1 MILIVDDKSENIIS
15 LGKTLEY
22 NGFQVDTAASGEEA
36 LRKVLKNTYDLI
48 ILDVQMP
55 DMDGYEV
62 AENVLGSSKS
72 KDIPIIFLSAVN
84 TDKRFVKKGY
94 DSGAI
99 DYLVKPVDVDILL
112 LKVRIL
118 SLLGEQTRKLKHAE
132 AELTERNHQLHA
144 TLQALPQIAYSA
156 TAYGKLEYVNMKWYE
171 YAMDDDSWPQ
181 GKCDDLDISQAWV
194 RLVRERVAFEKE
206 VLIADLRSGAERY
219 YLWRAVPML
228 VDQHVS
234 HWVGTF
240 TDIHEQKI
248 ANELLEQK
256 VSERTHELSE
266 KNKQLQ
272 AANLELQQF
281 TTVASHDLKEPLR
294 KVQMFIDMIRQKEL
308 AAGLPELNDY
318 LQRINSSTGRM
329 MGLLDDLLQYSR
341 LSGEDQFVPTD
352 LNRVLTDV
360 LEDLQLSRNEK
371 SADIVYDQL
380 PVIQSLPG
388 QMRQVFQNIIS
399 NSLKFSRPGV
409 DPQIKITA
417 THKEECPF
425 INPVINPGP
434 YIRIDVADNGI
445 GFDEKYLNKI
455 FVLFQR
461 LNTRDKYEGTGIGLA
476 VTKKIIENHHGH
488 IFATSRENEGTT
500 FTMILSINGPQTK
513 YRS

>member
-15 LGKTLEY
+15 LRKTLEY
-22 NGFQVDTAASGEEA
+22 NGFQVDAAASGEEA
-36 LRKVLKNTYDLI
+36 LRKVLKHAYDLI

-62 AENVLGSSKS
+62 AENILGSNKS

-118 SLLGEQTRKLKHAE
+118 SLLGEQTRKLKYAE
-132 AELTERNHQLHA
+132 AELRERNHQLHA

-156 TAYGKLEYVNMKWYE
+156 TASGKLEYVNMKWYE
-171 YAMDDDSWPQ
+171 YALDDDTWPQ
-181 GKCDDLDISQAWV
+181 GKCDGIDISHAWV
-194 RLVRERVAFEKE
+194 RLVREHTAFEKE
-206 VLIADLRSGAERY
+206 VMISDLRSGEERH
-219 YLWRAVPML
+219 YLWRGVPMMI
-228 VDQHVS
+228 DQHVS

-248 ANELLEQK
+248 ANELLEHK
-256 VSERTHELSE
+256 VSNRTHQISE
-266 KNKQLQ
+266 KNKQLE

-294 KVQMFIDMIRQKEL
+294 KVQMFIDMIRQKNL
-308 AAGLPELNDY
+308 AGDLPELNDY
-318 LQRINSSTGRM
+318 LEKINRSTGRM
-329 MGLLDDLLQYSR
+329 MGLLDNLLQYSR
-341 LSGEDQFVPTD
+341 LSGNEQFADTD
-352 LNRVLTDV
+352 LNIVLADV
-360 LEDLQLSRNEK
+360 LDDLEFSRAEK
-371 SADIVYDQL
+371 SALITYEPL
-380 PVIQSLPG
+380 PVIKSLPG

-399 NSLKFSRPGV
+399 NSLKFSRPDV
-409 DPQIKITA
+409 SPDIKIIA
-417 THKEECPF
+417 ELKEECPF

-434 YIRIDVADNGI
+434 YVRIDISDNGI

-455 FVLFQR
+455 FILFQR
-461 LNTRDKYEGTGIGLA
+461 LNTREKYDGTGIGLA

-488 IFATSRENEGTT
+488 IFATSQENNGTT
-500 FTMILSINGPQTK
+500 FTMILSIHGPQK
-513 YRS
+513 K